1 LSAQPFFIFRYGEK
15 NGLRQT
21 TKSFNSYW
29 IILTF
34 TSLSFMTEFSQ
45 FAQRFSK
52 GAGILSL
59 MDDLGNALA
68 TGGMIMMGGGNP
80 GHIPEVQSVLQKEL
94 QDITA
99 NPGEFQKLIGI
110 YDPPRGEKEFLE
122 TLAGMLKDEYGWA
135 VGPKNICLT
144 NGSQGGFFLLFNML
158 AGKFSGGRNKKIL
171 LPVAP
176 EYIGYAD
183 LGLSDN
189 FFRAVKPRIEFID
202 DDLFKYRVDF
212 DALNVTDDIGAICV
226 SRPTNPTGNVLTDN
240 EVQGLAALAREH
252 DIPLILDNA
261 YGVPFPG
268 IIYTEATPFWNE
280 HVVVCM
286 SLSKFGLPAVRTG
299 IIIAEERII
308 SALSGINSI
317 LNLAPGSVGAMLATR
332 IVKNREIIRLSREV
346 IQPFYRHKME
356 HALSCVREF
365 FTGIH
370 YRVHVPEGAMF
381 LWIWFQDLPV
391 NSRILYE
398 RLKKRKVLVVSGDYF
413 FPGLEEEWSHTG
425 ECIRLTYSQD
435 EADVRKGLEIIG
447 DEIRALMKENENGK

>member
-1 LSAQPFFIFRYGEK
+1 
-15 NGLRQT
+15 
-21 TKSFNSYW
+21 
-29 IILTF
+29 
-34 TSLSFMTEFSQ
+34 MTELSL
-45 FAQRFSK
+45 FAQRYAD

-80 GHIPEVQSVLQKEL
+80 GHIPEVQELLRKEL
-94 QDITA
+94 QNILNTPA
-99 NPGEFQKLIGI
+99 EFQKLIGI
-110 YDPPRGEKEFLE
+110 YDPPRGEKVFLQA
-122 TLAGMLKDEYGWA
+122 LAAMLREEYGWA
-135 VGPKNICLT
+135 VTERNICLT

-158 AGKFSGGRNKKIL
+158 AGKFSGNRAKKIL

-183 LGLSDN
+183 LGLSDD

-212 DALNVTDDIGAICV
+212 DALQVTDDIGAICV
-226 SRPTNPTGNVLTDN
+226 SRPTNPTGNVLTDD
-240 EVQGLAALAREH
+240 EVEGLAALALQH

-268 IIYTEATPFWNE
+268 IIYTDATPFWNE
-280 HVVVCM
+280 DVIVCM

-299 IIIAEERII
+299 IMIASESIIK
-308 SALSGINSI
+308 ALSGINSI
-317 LNLAPGSVGAMLATR
+317 LNLAPGSVGAMLTTR
-332 IVKNREIIRLSREV
+332 IVKNREIIRLSNDI

-365 FTGIH
+365 FSGIP
-370 YRVHVPEGAMF
+370 YKVHVPEGAMF

-391 NSRILYE
+391 NSRMLYE
-398 RLKKRKVLVVSGDYF
+398 RLKKRRVLIVSGDYF
-413 FPGLEEEWSHTG
+413 FPGIGEEWSHTG
-425 ECIRLTYSQD
+425 ECIRLTYSQED
-435 EADVRKGLEIIG
+435 ADVREGLRIIG
-447 DEIRALMKENENGK
+447 DEVRSLLQEN

>member
-1 LSAQPFFIFRYGEK
+1 M
-15 NGLRQT
+15 
-21 TKSFNSYW
+21 TK
-29 IILTF
+29 L
-34 TSLSFMTEFSQ
+34 SQ
-45 FAQRFSK
+45 FAQRFSE

-94 QDITA
+94 QTITA
-99 NPGEFQKLIGI
+99 DTGEFQKLIGI
-110 YDPPRGEKEFLE
+110 YDPPRGEKEFLAA
-122 TLAGMLKDEYGWA
+122 LASMLNDEYGWP
-135 VGPKNICLT
+135 VTPKNICLT

-158 AGKFSGGRNKKIL
+158 AGKFSHGHHKKIL

-212 DALNVTDDIGAICV
+212 DALNITDDIGAICV
-226 SRPTNPTGNVLTDN
+226 SRPTNPTGNVLTDD
-240 EVQGLAALAREH
+240 EVQGLADLAREH
-252 DIPLILDNA
+252 NIPLILDNA

-268 IIYTEATPFWNE
+268 IIYTDATPFWNE
-280 HVVVCM
+280 NVIVCM

-299 IIIAEERII
+299 IMIADEESI
-308 SALSGINSI
+308 STLSGINSI
-317 LNLAPGSVGAMLATR
+317 LNLAPGSVGAMLTTN

-346 IQPFYRHKME
+346 IQPFYREKME

-365 FTGIH
+365 FTGID

-381 LWIWFQDLPV
+381 LWIWFQELPV
-391 NSRILYE
+391 SSRVLYE
-398 RLKKRKVLVVSGDYF
+398 RLKARKVLVVSGDYF

-425 ECIRLTYSQD
+425 ECMRLTYSQD

-447 DEIRALMKENENGK
+447 DEIRTLMKETQTGRSYVK

>member
-1 LSAQPFFIFRYGEK
+1 MTELSA
-15 NGLRQT
+15 
-21 TKSFNSYW
+21 
-29 IILTF
+29 
-34 TSLSFMTEFSQ
+34 
-45 FAQRFSK
+45 FAQRFSE

-80 GHIPEVQSVLQKEL
+80 GHIAEVQQVLRDEL
-94 QDITA
+94 QHIIND
-99 NPGEFQKLIGI
+99 PEEFQKLIGV
-110 YDPPRGEKEFLE
+110 YDPPRGEKQFLQ
-122 TLAGMLKDEYGWA
+122 TLANMLREEYGWA
-135 VGPKNICLT
+135 VGPENICLT

-158 AGKFSGGRNKKIL
+158 AGKFSDNRDKKIL

-189 FFRAVKPRIEFID
+189 LFRAVKPRIEFID
-202 DDLFKYRVDF
+202 NDLFKYRVDF
-212 DALNVTDDIGAICV
+212 DAITITEDIGAICV
-226 SRPTNPTGNVLTDN
+226 SRPTNPTGNVLTDE

-280 HVVVCM
+280 HVIVCM

-299 IIIAEERII
+299 IMIADEHII
-308 SALSGINSI
+308 STLSGINSI
-317 LNLAPGSVGAMLATR
+317 LNLAPGSVGAMVSTR
-332 IVKNREIIRLSREV
+332 IVANREIIRLSNDV
-346 IQPFYRHKME
+346 IRPFYQHKME
-356 HALSCVREF
+356 NALSCVREF
-365 FTGIH
+365 FSGID

-391 NSRILYE
+391 SSRILYE

-435 EADVRKGLEIIG
+435 EADVRQGLQIIG
-447 DEIRALMKENENGK
+447 DEVRLLLTEQ

>member
-1 LSAQPFFIFRYGEK
+1 
-15 NGLRQT
+15 
-21 TKSFNSYW
+21 
-29 IILTF
+29 
-34 TSLSFMTEFSQ
+34 MTELSL
-45 FAQRFSK
+45 FAQRYAD

-80 GHIPEVQSVLQKEL
+80 GHIPEVQELLRKEL
-94 QDITA
+94 QNILNTPA
-99 NPGEFQKLIGI
+99 EFQKLIGI
-110 YDPPRGEKEFLE
+110 YDPPRGEKVFLQA
-122 TLAGMLKDEYGWA
+122 LAAMLREEYGWA
-135 VGPKNICLT
+135 VTERNICLT

-158 AGKFSGGRNKKIL
+158 AGKFSGNRAKKIL

-183 LGLSDN
+183 LGLSDD

-212 DALNVTDDIGAICV
+212 DALQITDDIGAICV
-226 SRPTNPTGNVLTDN
+226 SRPTNPTGNVLTDA
-240 EVQGLAALAREH
+240 EVEGLAALALQH

-268 IIYTEATPFWNE
+268 IIYTDATPFWNE
-280 HVVVCM
+280 DVIVCM

-299 IIIAEERII
+299 IMIASESIIK
-308 SALSGINSI
+308 ALSGINSI
-317 LNLAPGSVGAMLATR
+317 LNLAPGSVGAMLTTR
-332 IVKNREIIRLSREV
+332 IVKNREIIRLSNDI

-365 FTGIH
+365 FSGIP
-370 YRVHVPEGAMF
+370 YKVHVPEGAMF

-391 NSRILYE
+391 NSRMLYE
-398 RLKKRKVLVVSGDYF
+398 RLKKRRVLIVSGDYF
-413 FPGLEEEWSHTG
+413 FPGIGEEWSHTG
-425 ECIRLTYSQD
+425 ECIRLTYSQED
-435 EADVRKGLEIIG
+435 ADVREGLRIIG
-447 DEIRALMKENENGK
+447 DEVRSLLQEN